1 MEQYLSTAGGRITC
15 LRCTAKS
22 VRSGQQC
29 LNPSLKSSR
38 TQKCGHHGGRNK
50 GPITEAGKA
59 RSAAAHVKT
68 GEFTKSA
75 IKARSQ
81 KLAEMM
87 QLEDACHLLS
97 LTTASRTRGR
107 KPNGYTPLV
116 TIKDVVMFAL
126 DKELNRLTA
135 SGSDIEAINQS
146 KAWIENS

>member
-1 MEQYLSTAGGRITC
+1 MEKLLLTAGGRITC

-68 GEFTKSA
+68 GEYTKQA
-75 IKARSQ
+75 IRERSQ

-87 QLEDACHLLS
+87 QLEDACHILG
-97 LTTASRTRGR
+97 LTNADRTRGR
-107 KPNGYTPLV
+107 KPNGYKPLT
-116 TIKDVVMFAL
+116 TIKDVLLFAL
-126 DKELNRLTA
+126 DNEQNRLTA

>member
-1 MEQYLSTAGGRITC
+1 MEKFLSTAGGRITC

-22 VRSGQQC
+22 VRSGNQC
-29 LNPSLKSSR
+29 LKPSLKASR

-68 GEFTKSA
+68 GEYTKQA
-75 IKARSQ
+75 IQERSQ

-87 QLEDACHLLS
+87 NLEDCLMILKMTS
-97 LTTASRTRGR
+97 ASRTRGR
-107 KPNGYTPLV
+107 KPAGYTPLV

-126 DKELNRLTA
+126 DKELNRPAQAGAQA
-135 SGSDIEAINQS
+135 SSI
-146 KAWIENS
+146 K